1 MRFLTT
7 VSVFACLAA
16 PALAQGTADPAY
28 NPFYDGAPEWGVG
41 ETATFKLRGRFLYDY
56 ADIDNDFDL
65 PTDDISGDEI
75 RAMRLGAEFES
86 GDLKLKAEFDF
97 ADDMVQPT
105 DVLAAY
111 SVTDRLTL
119 QAGHYKEHVS
129 LDEQTS
135 SRFTTFMKR
144 GSITDAFAIGRR
156 IGVSALTGG
165 DNWTWSSGL
174 FGGTMDEFEVQD
186 DSWAAASRATFAP
199 IANEARRT
207 WAHLGA
213 SIRYRE
219 NDEGGLFRYRQRPLA
234 HLADRYVA
242 TPGFA
247 ENDLW
252 LGAEAAL
259 VRGPVHAQAEYAHL
273 SAEGPLGEA
282 GYDGG
287 YIQAGWFLTGES
299 RTYEPSEGAFDRTKP
314 QNALGRGGFG
324 AVELAARLD
333 TIDLSDAGFN
343 GGDQDSVTLGLNWYP
358 TPRLRF
364 TANYVAADIQ
374 NGPFGDGES
383 QVLQFRGQ
391 IDW

>member
-1 MRFLTT
+1 MRLLTT
-7 VSVFACLAA
+7 VSTLACLAA
-16 PALAQGTADPAY
+16 PAFAQEAEPAY
-28 NPFYDGAPEWGVG
+28 NPLYDGAPEWRVG
-41 ETATFKLRGRFLYDY
+41 ENASFKLRGRFLYDF
-56 ADIDNDFDL
+56 AEIGNDFDI
-65 PTDDISGDEI
+65 PAADISDSEI
-75 RAMRLGAEFES
+75 RALRLGAEFET

-97 ADDMVQPT
+97 ADDAVQPT

-111 SVTDRLTL
+111 AVNKLLTL

-135 SRFTTFMKR
+135 SRFTTFMER
-144 GSITDAFAIGRR
+144 GSITDAFDIERR
-156 IGVSALTGG
+156 IGVSAIASG
-165 DNWTWSSGL
+165 DNWSWSSGL
-174 FGGTMDEFEVQD
+174 FGGTMDEFDVQD
-186 DSWAAASRATFAP
+186 DSWAAASRVTFAP
-199 IANEARRT
+199 VADAAGRT

-247 ENDLW
+247 EDDLW
-252 LGAEAAL
+252 LGAEGAI

-287 YIQAGWFLTGES
+287 YVQAGWFLTGES
-299 RTYEPSEGAFDRTKP
+299 RTYEPSEGAFDRTRP
-314 QNALGRGGFG
+314 QAPLGRGGFG
-324 AVELAARLD
+324 ALELAARLD
-333 TIDLSDAGFN
+333 TIDLSDEGFT

-358 TPRLRF
+358 TARLRF
-364 TANYVAADIQ
+364 TANYVAADIE
-374 NGPFGDGES
+374 NGPFGGGES
-383 QVLQFRGQ
+383 EVIQFRGQ